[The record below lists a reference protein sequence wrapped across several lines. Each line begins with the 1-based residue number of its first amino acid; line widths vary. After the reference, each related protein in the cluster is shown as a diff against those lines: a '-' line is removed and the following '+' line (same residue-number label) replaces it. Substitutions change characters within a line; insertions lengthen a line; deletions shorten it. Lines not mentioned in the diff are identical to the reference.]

1 MYGVT
6 ILTSHP
12 VSLWQVFITGHFLS
26 IAPVVRSFDNAIH
39 PIPVYSA
46 VRFVITYPLDS
57 NLSVGWRYPPFISWA
72 LSSIFSPPLSL
83 SPPPPPPGGKIG
95 DRREKLLERQGKR
108 DLRLASGSHLF
119 YSSMPRMYA
128 CARRAKQELS
138 RGVVLFRQTQ
148 TNSAHIFL

>member
-72 LSSIFSPPLSL
+72 LSSIFSPP
-83 SPPPPPPGGKIG
+83 PPPGGE
-95 DRREKLLERQGKR
+95 DRRSKRKTVSTTGEK
-108 DLRLASGSHLF
+108 RLAPCLRFPSLLLQHATHVRVRKRSQ
-119 YSSMPRMYA
+119 
-128 CARRAKQELS
+128 ARTK
-138 RGVVLFRQTQ
+138 
-148 TNSAHIFL
+148 

>member
-46 VRFVITYPLDS
+46 VRFVITYPLDR
-57 NLSVGWRYPPFISWA
+57 NLSVGWRYPPFISWV
-72 LSSIFSPPLSL
+72 LSSIFPPPLS
-83 SPPPPPPGGKIG
+83 PPPPGGK
-95 DRREKLLERQGKR
+95 DRRSKRKTVRTTGEK
-108 DLRLASGSHLF
+108 RLAPCLRFPSLLLQHATHVRVRKRSQ
-119 YSSMPRMYA
+119 
-128 CARRAKQELS
+128 ARTK
-138 RGVVLFRQTQ
+138 
-148 TNSAHIFL
+148 

>member
-12 VSLWQVFITGHFLS
+12 VSLWQVFITGQFLS

-57 NLSVGWRYPPFISWA
+57 NLSVGWRYPPFIRWVP
-72 LSSIFSPPLSL
+72 SSIFSPP
-83 SPPPPPPGGKIG
+83 PPPPPPRGKG
-95 DRREKLLERQGKR
+95 RRSKRKTVRTTGEK
-108 DLRLASGSHLF
+108 RLAPCLRFPSLLLQ
-119 YSSMPRMYA
+119 YA
-128 CARRAKQELS
+128 THVRVRKKSRARTK
-138 RGVVLFRQTQ
+138 
-148 TNSAHIFL
+148 

>member
-46 VRFVITYPLDS
+46 VRFVITYPLDR
-57 NLSVGWRYPPFISWA
+57 NLSVGRRYPPFISWA
-72 LSSIFSPPLSL
+72 LSSIFSPPL
-83 SPPPPPPGGKIG
+83 PPPFPRRK
-95 DRREKLLERQGKR
+95 DRRPKRKTVRTTGEK
-108 DLRLASGSHLF
+108 RLAPCLRFPSLLLQHATHVRVRKKSQ
-119 YSSMPRMYA
+119 
-128 CARRAKQELS
+128 ARTK
-138 RGVVLFRQTQ
+138 
-148 TNSAHIFL
+148 